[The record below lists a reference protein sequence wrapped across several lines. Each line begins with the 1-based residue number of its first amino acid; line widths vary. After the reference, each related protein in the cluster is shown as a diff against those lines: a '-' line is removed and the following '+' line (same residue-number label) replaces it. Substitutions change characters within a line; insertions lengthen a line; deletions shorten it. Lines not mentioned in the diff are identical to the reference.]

1 MRKATKRAAPVANV
15 LRVRMYR
22 VGFGDFFLLT
32 VPSPDGPQHI
42 LIDCGVHAA
51 NIGSMPD
58 CIADLCDVTQ
68 RKLALVVVTHNHAD
82 HLSGFATHDDVF
94 STFDVGAVWITNRL
108 DPADGE
114 VVRQRH
120 RIAAIASDLA
130 LQFQLRLRMG
140 LDEDAADVAR
150 QALAKVENALGTG
163 FGVAGGVN
171 AMALDVVTRQ
181 FRNAPPVFYYEA
193 GDAPVLP
200 AALRG
205 VIDAEILGP
214 CPKALADDFGA
225 SDDKLAQY
233 FAAAARS
240 GASGSE
246 RFHPFERQWPATA
259 NDYWIG
265 AFRPWPTPA
274 ALEKALRNLQP
285 DAEVA
290 AAELIDS
297 TLNNQ
302 SLVILFTCRNR
313 KLLFVGDAQWGNWAY
328 WLYGKTVRGKPP
340 GISERAREI
349 LASVDF
355 YKVGHHG
362 STNATPIPV
371 VGALPVNCAAM
382 CSTETGYPRERR
394 TYGNVLAKTE
404 VPRTALMDALE
415 TRTRRKL
422 VRSDWIAAGEAPASP
437 EAKAE
442 LAQLPAHFSAG
453 DNYIDYVF
461 PD

>member
-130 LQFQLRLRMG
+130 LQFQLRLRLG
-140 LDEDAADVAR
+140 LDEEAADVAR

-171 AMALDVVTRQ
+171 ARALDVVTRQ

-240 GASGSE
+240 GASDQRTVPSVRTSMAGNGDTTTGSV
-246 RFHPFERQWPATA
+246 RSDR
-259 NDYWIG
+259 G
-265 AFRPWPTPA
+265 ARRPSWRRRCA
-274 ALEKALRNLQP
+274 DLQP

-302 SLVILFTCRNR
+302 SLVILFTCR
-313 KLLFVGDAQWGNWAY
+313 KQEAA
-328 WLYGKTVRGKPP
+328 VR
-340 GISERAREI
+340 R
-349 LASVDF
+349 
-355 YKVGHHG
+355 
-362 STNATPIPV
+362 
-371 VGALPVNCAAM
+371 
-382 CSTETGYPRERR
+382 
-394 TYGNVLAKTE
+394 
-404 VPRTALMDALE
+404 
-415 TRTRRKL
+415 
-422 VRSDWIAAGEAPASP
+422 
-437 EAKAE
+437 
-442 LAQLPAHFSAG
+442 
-453 DNYIDYVF
+453 
-461 PD
+461 

>member
-1 MRKATKRAAPVANV
+1 M
-15 LRVRMYR
+15 
-22 VGFGDFFLLT
+22 
-32 VPSPDGPQHI
+32 
-42 LIDCGVHAA
+42 
-51 NIGSMPD
+51 
-58 CIADLCDVTQ
+58 
-68 RKLALVVVTHNHAD
+68 
-82 HLSGFATHDDVF
+82 F

-140 LDEDAADVAR
+140 LDDEAADVAR

-171 AMALDVVTRQ
+171 AMALDVVTHQ

-193 GDAPVLP
+193 GDAPALP

-214 CPKALADDFGA
+214 CPKSLADDFGA
-225 SDDKLAQY
+225 SDDKLAQSSRPPRE
-233 FAAAARS
+233 AVR
-240 GASGSE
+240 
-246 RFHPFERQWPATA
+246 PAA
-259 NDYWIG
+259 NDSIRSNVNG
-265 AFRPWPTPA
+265 RQRRTTTGSVRFDHGPRRPT
-274 ALEKALRNLQP
+274 LEKALRNLQP

-340 GISERAREI
+340 GISQRAREI

>member
-1 MRKATKRAAPVANV
+1 MRPT
-15 LRVRMYR
+15 
-22 VGFGDFFLLT
+22 
-32 VPSPDGPQHI
+32 
-42 LIDCGVHAA
+42 
-51 NIGSMPD
+51 
-58 CIADLCDVTQ
+58 
-68 RKLALVVVTHNHAD
+68 
-82 HLSGFATHDDVF
+82 
-94 STFDVGAVWITNRL
+94 
-108 DPADGE
+108 
-114 VVRQRH
+114 
-120 RIAAIASDLA
+120 
-130 LQFQLRLRMG
+130 
-140 LDEDAADVAR
+140 
-150 QALAKVENALGTG
+150 
-163 FGVAGGVN
+163 
-171 AMALDVVTRQ
+171 
-181 FRNAPPVFYYEA
+181 
-193 GDAPVLP
+193 
-200 AALRG
+200 
-205 VIDAEILGP
+205 
-214 CPKALADDFGA
+214 
-225 SDDKLAQY
+225 
-233 FAAAARS
+233 
-240 GASGSE
+240 SE

-265 AFRPWPTPA
+265 AFRPWRTPA
-274 ALEKALRNLQP
+274 ELEKALRNLQP